1 MVVLFYFSR
10 SEFLSGICGA
20 GESGVEHILFA
31 KDKNSHNKKVSDDY
45 VNLKAN
51 LLFYRYV

>member
-51 LLFYRYV
+51 LLFDRYV